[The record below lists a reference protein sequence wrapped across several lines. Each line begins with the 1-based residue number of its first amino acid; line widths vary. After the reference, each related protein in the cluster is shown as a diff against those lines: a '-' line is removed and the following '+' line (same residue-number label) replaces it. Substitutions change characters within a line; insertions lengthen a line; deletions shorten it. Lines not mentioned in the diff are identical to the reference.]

1 MDLLG
6 GRNEEMVPS
15 PIWLSNPSRTVSGS
29 SPALT
34 TQLITVESIRVNA
47 CKASLWEQHGILCNV
62 ISC

>member
-15 PIWLSNPSRTVSGS
+15 PKWLSIPSRTVSGS

-47 CKASLWEQHGILCNV
+47 CKAITDD
-62 ISC
+62 